1 MQLTGDLAADIERLA
16 AEYRHRPSREYAL
29 QLLELRYRRG
39 REMLAQQGDNSYPIR
54 SAPDLFDHGRGIS
67 ETWGKAL
74 SGELLA
80 SALLNYGA
88 LLVRGLFSPE
98 QVQHLLAH
106 SEENS
111 TASPHGPIPLGCSA
125 QVLQVLLEV
134 YRECGLLRTVREYL
148 GNEAVLFAERAK
160 LRHHRGDRDRYA
172 VIPWHQDVNFFGDQC
187 YALNC
192 WAAITPCGEDNPG
205 LAVVPRRTELRHGWD
220 SEELAPLDYG
230 KCLSEG
236 EIEALSRDFPVV
248 TPVFEPGDAIL
259 FDEMTIH
266 TTRPKPWKRPDQI
279 VAISWFFR
287 AAHFPRWGT
296 PLAL

>member
-1 MQLTGDLAADIERLA
+1 MRYSSDLAADIERLA
-16 AEYRHRPSREYAL
+16 AEYRHRPSREHAL

-39 REMLAQQGDNSYPIR
+39 REMLAQQGNSSSPMT
-54 SAPDLFDHGRGIS
+54 SAPDLFDHGQGIP
-67 ETWGKAL
+67 EIQGPTL

-88 LLVRGLFSPE
+88 LLVRGFFKPG
-98 QVQHLLAH
+98 QVQHLLAY

-111 TASPHGPIPLGCSA
+111 PESPPGHIPLGCSA
-125 QVLQVLLEV
+125 QVLQGLLEA
-134 YRECGLLRTVREYL
+134 YRECGLLRTVGEYL
-148 GNEAVLFAERAK
+148 GDEAVLFAERAK
-160 LRHHRGDRDRYA
+160 LRHQRGDRDRYA
-172 VIPWHQDVNFFGDQC
+172 AIPWHQDVNFFGNQC
-187 YALNC
+187 YAINC

-205 LAVVPRRTELRHGWD
+205 LAVIPRRTEQRHGWD

-230 KCLSEG
+230 KRLSEG
-236 EIEALSRDFPVV
+236 DIEALSRDFPVV